1 MITDT
6 PIIYENS
13 INNTFIF
20 NPSTYI
26 PTIET
31 KDYDVGYIDR
41 FFVGKLNESSFIE
54 TNNRDYNST
63 DSILYKKIK
72 IKWKI
77 TGPEFNVYERNIL
90 QYVGVVNYNKLRILE
105 VDKVFLSAPLIL
117 NNPKQFWRGY

>member
-72 IKWKI
+72 IKSSKI
-77 TGPEFNVYERNIL
+77 KIKF
-90 QYVGVVNYNKLRILE
+90 VVLN
-105 VDKVFLSAPLIL
+105 FLC
-117 NNPKQFWRGY
+117 